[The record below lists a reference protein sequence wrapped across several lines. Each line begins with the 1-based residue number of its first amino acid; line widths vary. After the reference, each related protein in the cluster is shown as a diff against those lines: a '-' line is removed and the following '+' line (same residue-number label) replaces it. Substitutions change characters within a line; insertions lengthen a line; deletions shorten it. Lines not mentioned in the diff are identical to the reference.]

1 MKVRYFPITCIYPS
15 SHRESIIPLICIC
28 GRWLEA
34 AGFSTGD
41 EVSVRV
47 VKPGE
52 LVITLLPEIEE
63 MVDEL

>member
-1 MKVRYFPITCIYPS
+1 VPDILPYNFLRYQD
-15 SHRESIIPLICIC
+15 
-28 GRWLEA
+28 RWLEA